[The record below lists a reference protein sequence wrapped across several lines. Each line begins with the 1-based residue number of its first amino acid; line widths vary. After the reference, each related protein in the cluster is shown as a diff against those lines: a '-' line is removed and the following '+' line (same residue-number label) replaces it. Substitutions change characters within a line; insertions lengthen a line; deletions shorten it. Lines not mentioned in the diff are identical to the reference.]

1 MMAPMAGQKKNLY
14 EILGVPRDANS
25 LDIGLAY
32 QRRTAELQR
41 AVPPD
46 PGAASFVH
54 QAHEILSNPQRRAA
68 YDASLVTAA
77 EKAAA
82 AEQQEPD
89 LVLEGGEEEAKP
101 RPKYLA
107 PGIGVVTVLVIAI
120 FFAMRSHAPEAP
132 KPVEPVVA
140 APKPPP
146 PPPPPQ
152 PLGPEQILP
161 AALQSVGRVMSY
173 EMSGR
178 AVPLGMALATEPG
191 TMITTCHG
199 IPGGSQLVV
208 RVGADSNSANLT
220 VTDEVLDLCKL
231 AIAGLNARALP
242 IAPDEP
248 RPGDKVFALG
258 VNAKGDFA
266 LTEGTVK
273 VLRPSPQGKVIEIS
287 VPIAPGGSGGAVFD
301 TYGRVV
307 GIATTPHNYGA
318 GLNIAIPSSL
328 IETMRTRERA
338 AAAPK

>member
-1 MMAPMAGQKKNLY
+1 MAGPKKNLY
-14 EILGVPRDANS
+14 EILGVPRDANA

-32 QRRTAELQR
+32 QRRSAELQR

-46 PGAASFVH
+46 PNAASFLH
-54 QAHEILSNPQRRAA
+54 QAHEILSDPKRRAA
-68 YDASLVTAA
+68 YDSSLVTAA

-82 AEQQEPD
+82 AGQHEPD
-89 LVLEGGEEEAKP
+89 LVLESGEEEAGP
-101 RPKYLA
+101 RPKYLVPA
-107 PGIGVVTVLVIAI
+107 IAIGGVLLVAI
-120 FFAMRSHAPEAP
+120 FFALRSGAPPAP
-132 KPVEPVVA
+132 RPVEPVAA
-140 APKPPP
+140 APTPAPPP
-146 PPPPPQ
+146 PPPK

-208 RVGADSNSANLT
+208 RVGADSNSASLT
-220 VTDEVLDLCKL
+220 VTDEMLDLCKL
-231 AIAGLNARALP
+231 AVAGLNARPLP

-248 RPGDKVFALG
+248 RPGDRIFALG

-273 VLRPSPQGKVIEIS
+273 VSRPSPQGKVIEIS
-287 VPIAPGGSGGAVFD
+287 VPIAAGGSGGAVFD

-307 GIATTPHNYGA
+307 GIATTPHAHGA
-318 GLNIAIPSSL
+318 TLTIAIPASW
-328 IETMRTRERA
+328 IEAMRTRERA
-338 AAAPK
+338 APR

>member
-14 EILGVPRDANS
+14 EILGVARDANA

-46 PGAASFVH
+46 PGAQSFVH

-82 AEQQEPD
+82 SEQQEPD
-89 LVLEGGEEEAKP
+89 LVLESGEDEAKP
-101 RPKYLA
+101 KNKLLV
-107 PGIGVVTVLVIAI
+107 PGIVGGVVILLLVIL
-120 FFAMRSHAPEAP
+120 AMRPGNAPEAP
-132 KPVEPVVA
+132 KPAPVAVA
-140 APKPPP
+140 SPPTPPPAPKPM
-146 PPPPPQ
+146 
-152 PLGPEQILP
+152 GPEQILP
-161 AALQSVGRVMSY
+161 AALMSVGRVMSY

-208 RVGADSNSANLT
+208 RVGTESNSANLT
-220 VTDEVLDLCKL
+220 VTDEMLDLCKL
-231 AIAGLNARALP
+231 AVAGLNARPLT

-258 VNAKGDFA
+258 ANAKGDFA

-273 VLRPSPQGKVIEIS
+273 VLRPTPQGKVIEIT
-287 VPIAPGGSGGAVFD
+287 VPIAAGGSGGAVFD
-301 TYGRVV
+301 TFGRLV
-307 GIATTPHNYGA
+307 GIATTPHGFGA
-318 GLNIAIPSSL
+318 SMQIALPASWV
-328 IETMRTRERA
+328 TQMRTRNA
-338 AAAPK
+338 AK

>member
-1 MMAPMAGQKKNLY
+1 MMASMAGQKKNLY
-14 EILGVPRDANS
+14 EILGVPRDVNS

-46 PGAASFVH
+46 PGAQSFVH
-54 QAHEILSNPQRRAA
+54 QAHEILSNRERRAA

-89 LVLEGGEEEAKP
+89 LVLEGGEEEVRP
-101 RPKYLA
+101 RPKYLVPA
-107 PGIGVVTVLVIAI
+107 IAVAGVLLVAI
-120 FFAMRSHAPEAP
+120 FFALRPHPEAP
-132 KPVEPVVA
+132 KPAEPVAVA
-140 APKPPP
+140 PQPAPPP
-146 PPPPPQ
+146 PPK

-161 AALQSVGRVMSY
+161 AALLSVGRVMSY

-208 RVGADSNSANLT
+208 RVGPDSNSANLT
-220 VTDEVLDLCKL
+220 VTDEMLDLCKL
-231 AIAGLNARALP
+231 AITGLNARPLA
-242 IAPDEP
+242 IAPGEP
-248 RPGDKVFALG
+248 RPGDKIFALG

-287 VPIAPGGSGGAVFD
+287 VPIASGGSGGAVFD
-301 TYGRVV
+301 TYGRIV
-307 GIATTPHNYGA
+307 GIATTPHAFGA
-318 GLNIAIPSSL
+318 NFNIAIPSSW

-338 AAAPK
+338 AAK

>member
-1 MMAPMAGQKKNLY
+1 L
-14 EILGVPRDANS
+14 
-25 LDIGLAY
+25 
-32 QRRTAELQR
+32 
-41 AVPPD
+41 
-46 PGAASFVH
+46 H
-54 QAHEILSNPQRRAA
+54 QAHEILSNRERRAA

-101 RPKYLA
+101 RPKYLVPA
-107 PGIGVVTVLVIAI
+107 IAAAGVLLVVI

-132 KPVEPVVA
+132 KPVEPVAA
-140 APKPPP
+140 APKPAPPP
-146 PPPPPQ
+146 PPPK

-161 AALQSVGRVMSY
+161 AALLSVGRVMSY

-208 RVGADSNSANLT
+208 RVGPDSNSANLT
-220 VTDEVLDLCKL
+220 VTDEILDLCKL
-231 AIAGLNARALP
+231 AVAGLNARALA

-248 RPGDKVFALG
+248 RPGDKLYALG

-287 VPIAPGGSGGAVFD
+287 VPIASGGSGGAVFD
-301 TYGRVV
+301 AYGRVV
-307 GIATTPHNYGA
+307 GIATTPHAYGA
-318 GLNIAIPSSL
+318 NLNIAIPASW
-328 IETMRTRERA
+328 IEAMRTRERA
-338 AAAPK
+338 AAK

>member
-14 EILGVPRDANS
+14 EILGVARDANS

-46 PGAASFVH
+46 PGAQSFVH
-54 QAHEILSNPQRRAA
+54 QAHEILSNPQRRTA

-82 AEQQEPD
+82 SEQQEPD
-89 LVLEGGEEEAKP
+89 LVLESGQDEAKP
-101 RPKYLA
+101 KNKYLI
-107 PGIGVVTVLVIAI
+107 PGIVAGVVILFLII
-120 FFAMRSHAPEAP
+120 LAMRSGNAPEAP
-132 KPVEPVVA
+132 RPAPVVVA
-140 APKPPP
+140 PPAPPPPAPKPM
-146 PPPPPQ
+146 
-152 PLGPEQILP
+152 GPEQILP
-161 AALQSVGRVMSY
+161 AAVMSVGRVMSY

-208 RVGADSNSANLT
+208 RVGAESNSANLT
-220 VTDEVLDLCKL
+220 VTDEMLDLCKL
-231 AIAGLNARALP
+231 AVAGLNTRPLV

-258 VNAKGDFA
+258 ANAKGDFA

-273 VLRPSPQGKVIEIS
+273 VLRPSPRGKVIEIS
-287 VPIAPGGSGGAVFD
+287 VPIAAGGSGGAVFD
-301 TYGRVV
+301 TYGRLV
-307 GIATTPHNYGA
+307 GIATTPHSYGA
-318 GLNIAIPSSL
+318 GMQIALPAAWIA
-328 IETMRTRERA
+328 EMRTRNA
-338 AAAPK
+338 AK